1 MAEPLILI
9 AEDDGDIRGLLKL
22 YLEGEGFRVL
32 EADNGADALALA
44 REKTPDMAILDVM
57 MPQMNGFELTRALR
71 KYSDI
76 PILILSAKS
85 QDNDKIL
92 GLNLGA
98 DDYIVKPFNP
108 VEIVARVK
116 AQLRRASRAG
126 GDTLQVGNL
135 TLNTATFQLTKG
147 DRSILLT
154 PMEYKIL
161 ALLMRSPG
169 RIFTKIQLYEGAIGT
184 YFEGDDNTMMVHISK
199 LREKIE
205 DDPKNP
211 SRIITV
217 RGLGYKLEK

>member
-1 MAEPLILI
+1 MSASILI
-9 AEDDGDIRGLLKL
+9 AEGDGDIRDLLRL
-22 YLEGEGFRVL
+22 YLESEGYRVL
-32 EADNGADALALA
+32 EAADGAAALALA
-44 REKTPDMAILDVM
+44 RENMPDMAILDVM
-57 MPQMNGFELTRALR
+57 MPELNGYELTRALR
-71 KYSDI
+71 KFSDI

-98 DDYIVKPFNP
+98 DDYITKPFNP

-116 AQLRRASRAG
+116 AQLRRATRENST
-126 GDTLQVGNL
+126 TLTVGEL
-135 TLNTATFQLTKG
+135 SLDTATFQLTKNG
-147 DRSILLT
+147 QPIALT

-169 RIFTKIQLYEGAIGT
+169 RIFTKIQLYEGAVGN

-205 DDPKNP
+205 DDPKDP
-211 SRIITV
+211 RYIITV
-217 RGLGYKLEK
+217 RGLGYKIEK